1 MEFVAWSML
10 GITVGVSAAMVNR
23 HERALDWGVVALAL
37 LFVPA
42 GALVNAAYLLA
53 GRDYSGFAEAS
64 WAPDVADTW
73 EALVVPHHHLFIGAL
88 VVFELVVGVL
98 VLVPGLIRRIA
109 LAAMITFHVALL
121 AFGWALAVW
130 AVPMVWALARL
141 LGAEH
146 SREEAACAA
155 GHPRRPERA
164 LTRREARRGGSRRL
178 RVG

>member
-1 MEFVAWSML
+1 MEFVAWCVL
-10 GITVGVSAAMVNR
+10 GITVVVSAAMVNR
-23 HERALDWGVVALAL
+23 NQRALGWGVAALAL

-64 WAPDVADTW
+64 WSPVVADTW

-98 VLVPGLIRRIA
+98 VLVPGLMRRVA
-109 LAAMITFHVALL
+109 LAAMIAFHVALL

-130 AVPMVWALARL
+130 TVPMVWALARL
-141 LGAEH
+141 LRAEH
-146 SREEAACAA
+146 SREDAAGVA
-155 GHPRRPERA
+155 GHPRS
-164 LTRREARRGGSRRL
+164 TGVRGGAVL
-178 RVG
+178 G